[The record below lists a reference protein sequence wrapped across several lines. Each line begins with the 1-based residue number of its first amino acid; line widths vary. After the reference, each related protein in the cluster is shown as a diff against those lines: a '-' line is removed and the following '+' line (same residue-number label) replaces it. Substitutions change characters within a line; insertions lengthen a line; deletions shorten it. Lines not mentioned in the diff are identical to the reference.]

1 MARDDF
7 PGRVKHQLALRVN
20 SHCSNPGCRA
30 QTSGPKLAPS
40 ASISIG
46 VAAHITAAS
55 TGGPRFD
62 PALRSQDRGSAE
74 NGIWLCQNCAKL
86 VDSDHTRFTEPV
98 LREWKLG
105 AEAEAREQLGKRASH
120 QGSIRVLD
128 SIHGQLRRESNPRF
142 SFSFAHPSVWDRED
156 PLNED
161 GSTYRHPQDSRIEL
175 RVWGGY
181 AVVTPDLHSWL
192 DWTLE
197 WLQRR
202 DGFCL
207 LAKIPSGL
215 HLIDWE
221 DQGRSESV
229 TSRQQVEGYRIV
241 YETEEGGQSLT
252 SMRTFAQFAD
262 TQVGLLCSAPSA
274 SYGRYEDLFL
284 VLSKELRILGMA
296 SAPFARAN
304 KVDGG
309 KSI

>member
-7 PGRVKHQLALRVN
+7 PSRVKYQLALRVN
-20 SHCSNPGCRA
+20 SHCSNPTCRA
-30 QTSGPKLAPS
+30 PTSGPKLAPG

-62 PALRSQDRGSAE
+62 PALQSQDRASAE

-86 VDSDHTRFTEPV
+86 VDSDHARFTEAL
-98 LREWKLG
+98 LREWKCG
-105 AEAEAREQLGKRASH
+105 AEAEARELLGQRASH
-120 QGSIRVLD
+120 LGSVRVLD

-142 SFSFAHPSVWDRED
+142 GFSFAHPSVWDRED
-156 PLNED
+156 PLNGD
-161 GSTYRHPQDSRIEL
+161 GNTYRHPQDSRIEL

-181 AVVTPDLHSWL
+181 AVVSPDLHSWV

-202 DGFCL
+202 NGFCL

-215 HLIDWE
+215 HLIDWDDRGGNE
-221 DQGRSESV
+221 PLE
-229 TSRQQVEGYRIV
+229 SRQQVEGYRIV
-241 YETEEGGQSLT
+241 YKTEEDGQSLT
-252 SMRTFAQFAD
+252 STRTFVQFAN

-274 SYGRYEDLFL
+274 SYGHYEELFL
-284 VLSKELRILGMA
+284 VLSKELRILGVN
-296 SAPFARAN
+296 SAPFARAG
-304 KVDGG
+304 KADGD